1 MRGDNVPKQSSTRP
15 RGRPRLEID
24 LSAVSDAAA
33 RIFSELGYDAV
44 SIESVAAEL
53 DVSRATLYRTIP
65 TKDALL
71 SLLFERSTADLFL
84 LASEVADAEHEAGE
98 ALQGLIK
105 VHVAAAIRMGPY
117 MTVFS
122 NPAGMGP
129 EALKRWRKWTHEYE
143 QLWATTVKRAMAAG
157 VLPDGD
163 VTTTTRLLLGML
175 IWISR
180 WHGASPGTS
189 ADDIAETAIALVCQ
203 GAGRRRGGVRRSR

>member
-1 MRGDNVPKQSSTRP
+1 VPKQSSTRP
-15 RGRPRLEID
+15 RGRPRVEID

-33 RIFSELGYDAV
+33 RIFSERGYDAV

-65 TKDALL
+65 TKDAVL
-71 SLLFERSTADLFL
+71 SLLFERSTADLFHV
-84 LASEVADAEHEAGE
+84 ASEVADAGHEAGE

-122 NPAGMGP
+122 NPAGMAP
-129 EALKRWRKWTHEYE
+129 EALARWRKWTHEYE

-157 VLPDGD
+157 ILPDGD

-175 IWISR
+175 IWVSR
-180 WHGASPGTS
+180 WRGAGPGAT

-203 GAGRRRGGVRRSR
+203 EAGRRRGSVRRSR